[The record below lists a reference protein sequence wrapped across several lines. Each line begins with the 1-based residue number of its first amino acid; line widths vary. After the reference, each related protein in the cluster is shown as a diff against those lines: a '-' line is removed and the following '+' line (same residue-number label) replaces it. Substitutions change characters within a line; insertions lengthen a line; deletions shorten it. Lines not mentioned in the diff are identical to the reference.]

1 MYLILFGA
9 PGVGKGT
16 QAKILSSKL
25 NIPHI
30 STGDILREAVK
41 AQTVLGI
48 KAQKIMSTGE
58 LVSDEIMIGIIKEVL
73 TDSKCNKGFL
83 LDGFPRTLAQAT
95 AFDEL
100 LKELNLLDKI
110 LLISL
115 DTNEEELIVRLTNR
129 RACSKCQAIF
139 NLKDIK
145 DKEICPN
152 CGAVNS
158 FYHRSDDQEE
168 VIRRRFGIFQSATLP
183 ILEHYEKM
191 RKVISVDGF
200 QSVERVTSDIL
211 KCLAK
216 KSGDK
221 TTIFA

>member
-1 MYLILFGA
+1 MHLILFGA

-48 KAQKIMSTGE
+48 KAQNILTAGE

-73 TDSKCNKGFL
+73 TDPKCSKGFL
-83 LDGFPRTLAQAT
+83 LDGFPRTLAQAI

-100 LKELNLLDKI
+100 LKELNIMDKI

-115 DTNEEELIVRLTNR
+115 EAKEEELTIRLTNR
-129 RACSKCQAIF
+129 RACSKCQSIF
-139 NLKDIK
+139 NFNDIK
-145 DKEICPN
+145 DKDTCPN

-158 FYHRSDDQEE
+158 FYHRSDDKED
-168 VIRRRFGIFQSATLP
+168 VIRRRFKIFQSSTLP
-183 ILEHYEKM
+183 ILDHYEKM
-191 RKVISVDGF
+191 GKVISVDGF
-200 QSVERVTSDIL
+200 QSVERVAADIL
-211 KCLAK
+211 SSLAI
-216 KSGDK
+216 KSGK
-221 TTIFA
+221 TVISA

>member
-1 MYLILFGA
+1 MHLILFGA

-16 QAKILSSKL
+16 QAKLLSLKL

-48 KAQKIMSTGE
+48 KAQNILAAGE

-73 TDSKCNKGFL
+73 TDPKCSKGFL
-83 LDGFPRTLAQAT
+83 LDGFPRTLAQAI

-100 LKELNLLDKI
+100 LKELNIMDKI

-115 DTNEEELIVRLTNR
+115 EAKEEELTIRLTNR
-129 RACSKCQAIF
+129 RACSKCQSIF
-139 NLKDIK
+139 NFNDIK
-145 DKEICPN
+145 DKDKCPN

-158 FYHRSDDQEE
+158 FYHRSDDQED
-168 VIRRRFGIFQSATLP
+168 VIRHRFKIFQSTTLP

-191 RKVISVDGF
+191 GKVISVDGF
-200 QSVERVTSDIL
+200 QPVERVAADIL
-211 KCLAK
+211 KSLAI
-216 KSGDK
+216 KSGK
-221 TTIFA
+221 AVISA